1 MNTIII
7 LLVKKP
13 INADYSALSEK
24 LETNSK
30 STNFKIGDRVR
41 IIKYKNIFSRG
52 YTKNWSKEI
61 FINDLVLKTNSRVYE
76 INDFNREKIIEGF
89 YEKELLLGKL

>member
-41 IIKYKNIFSRG
+41 IIKYKYILSKC
-52 YTKNWSKEI
+52 YTKN
-61 FINDLVLKTNSRVYE
+61 
-76 INDFNREKIIEGF
+76 
-89 YEKELLLGKL
+89 

>member
-41 IIKYKNIFSRG
+41 IIKYKNIFNKG
-52 YTKNWSKEI
+52 YIGNYILTFSM
-61 FINDLVLKTNSRVYE
+61 RVT
-76 INDFNREKIIEGF
+76 EKRI
-89 YEKELLLGKL
+89 LLIL

>member
-41 IIKYKNIFSRG
+41 IIKYKNIFNKG
-52 YTKNWSKEI
+52 YIGNYILNFSM
-61 FINDLVLKTNSRVYE
+61 RVT
-76 INDFNREKIIEGF
+76 EKRI
-89 YEKELLLGKL
+89 LLIL